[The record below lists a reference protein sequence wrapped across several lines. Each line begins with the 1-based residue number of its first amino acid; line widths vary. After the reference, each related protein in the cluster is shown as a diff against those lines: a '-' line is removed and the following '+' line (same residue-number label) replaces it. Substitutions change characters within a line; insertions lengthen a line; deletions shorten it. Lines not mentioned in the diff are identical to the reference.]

1 MKKFDVWQHLS
12 IMLYAVIKR
21 YDSIREI
28 TGGMLP
34 EVHKLNHLGVGLL
47 SKRSTLSDAN
57 ARRPE
62 CIFEA
67 IYRDLYERYKLEL
80 SSDSRNRRRTEKWM
94 DCLQILDSTTIK
106 LFSNLIFKGVGLHPK
121 QGKKKGGIKV
131 HSVIQA
137 NEGVPCDVRF
147 TSAATND
154 SFMLVPS
161 HFCRGDIVAMDRAY
175 VNYCKFEELTRLGV
189 TYVTKMKK
197 NLVYDTVSDVMH
209 MDRDGLMEYRIQH
222 VTFTKHVADG
232 EDIVHH
238 ARIITHVDM
247 CRSKPRLV
255 SLLTNDMDMEVEDI
269 VAIYRK

>member
-1 MKKFDVWQHLS
+1 MNKGTHFIGQPVYGQLLNLLDKEKIVEISRENGGERYVKKFDVWQHLA

-34 EVHKLNHLGVGLL
+34 EVHKLNHLGVSLL
-47 SKRSTLSDAN
+47 PKRSTLSDAN

-67 IYRDLYERYKLEL
+67 IYRDLYERYKQEL
-80 SSDSRNRRRTEKWM
+80 SSDSRHRRRTEKWM
-94 DCLQILDSTTIK
+94 DRLQILDSTTIT
-106 LFSNLIFKGVGLHPK
+106 LFSNLIFKGVGRYPK

-161 HFCRGDIVAMDRAY
+161 HFRRGDIVAMDRAY
-175 VNYCKFEELTRLGV
+175 VNYCKFEELTGLGV

-197 NLVYDTVSDVMH
+197 RLTYQNLCAKQ
-209 MDRDGLMEYRIQH
+209 E
-222 VTFTKHVADG
+222 
-232 EDIVHH
+232 
-238 ARIITHVDM
+238 
-247 CRSKPRLV
+247 
-255 SLLTNDMDMEVEDI
+255 
-269 VAIYRK
+269 